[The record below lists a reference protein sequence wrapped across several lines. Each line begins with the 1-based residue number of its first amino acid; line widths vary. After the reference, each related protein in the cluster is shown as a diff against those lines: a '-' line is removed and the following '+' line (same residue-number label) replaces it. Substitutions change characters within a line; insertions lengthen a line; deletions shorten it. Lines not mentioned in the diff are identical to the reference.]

1 MSGKKKDVAAVA
13 SRELK
18 RTLKAREEQKFMM
31 RARLAKRDL
40 DYAESPYAA
49 RVVVGCVRTTDG
61 RTLVVET
68 RGRCCIAPRVTH
80 LGN

>member
-1 MSGKKKDVAAVA
+1 MSWKKQDPALVA

-40 DYAESPYAA
+40 DYAAA
-49 RVVVGCVRTTDG
+49 QVPVTVEERGGVRI
-61 RTLVVET
+61 ET
-68 RGRCCIAPRVTH
+68 RGQRCIGSRCGAFNQSDIGRW
-80 LGN
+80 

>member
-1 MSGKKKDVAAVA
+1 MSRKKSDPAVVA

-18 RTLKAREEQKFMM
+18 RTLKARKESKFMM

-40 DYAESPYAA
+40 DYADGGHAA
-49 RVVVGCVRTTDG
+49 RVVVDCVKTTDG

-68 RGRCCIAPRVTH
+68 RGRCCIAPRF
-80 LGN
+80 

>member
-1 MSGKKKDVAAVA
+1 MSGRKIDQAATA

-18 RTLKAREEQKFMM
+18 RTLKVRRESKFMM

-49 RVVVGCVRTTDG
+49 RVVVDCVQTTDG

-68 RGRCCIAPRVTH
+68 RGQRCIAPRF
-80 LGN
+80 